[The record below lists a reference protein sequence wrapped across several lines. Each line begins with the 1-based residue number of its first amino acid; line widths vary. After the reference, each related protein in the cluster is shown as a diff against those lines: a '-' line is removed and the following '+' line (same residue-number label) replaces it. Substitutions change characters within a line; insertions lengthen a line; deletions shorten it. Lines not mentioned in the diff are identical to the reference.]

1 MDWLRLEHISKS
13 FPGVKALDDIHFD
26 LSDGEIHALCG
37 ENGAGKSTLMNILI
51 GNIQPDSGTIFLA
64 GREVRI
70 HNPQHAFEL
79 GLAIV
84 YQHLSLVES
93 MNVAENIFA
102 NAPPKNRFGFIDF
115 DDLFRKT
122 RVLLDQLQIV
132 DISPTTLVSQ
142 LSPGQKQLIEIAK
155 ALAKNPRILIL
166 DEPTSSI
173 SQKDAA
179 IVFNLIRHMKQK
191 GVSIIYISHR
201 IAEVLSLADRISI
214 LKDGKYQGTF
224 NRNEIT
230 REELIRRMVG
240 RDIQPMQNES
250 FVQPPVLLQVKSLSG
265 NRFEDISFSLH
276 TGEILGLAGLIGA
289 GKSEIARALFGAD
302 GSKGEIRLHGKA
314 VYFHHCADAIHAGI
328 GYVPEERKTEGIF
341 PEMNVTDNIMVTIKT
356 SFLYDS
362 PAAKKVAIS
371 YKDKLQI
378 STPSVDQ
385 TVDRL
390 SGGNQQKVIL
400 ARWLHFNPKILI
412 ADEPTQGVD
421 IGAKYEIY
429 KILKS
434 LASEGKGI
442 IVISSEL
449 PELLTLCDRILII
462 RNGKVVGEVA
472 ASNSSEE
479 EIMLMATG

>member
-26 LSDGEIHALCG
+26 LRDGEIHALCG
-37 ENGAGKSTLMNILI
+37 ENGAGKSTMMNILI
-51 GNIQPDSGTIFLA
+51 GNIQPDSGAIFLT

-70 HNPQHAFEL
+70 LNPQHAFEL
-79 GLAIV
+79 RLAIV

-115 DDLFRKT
+115 GELFRQT
-122 RVLLDQLQIV
+122 SVLLDQLQIV
-132 DISPTTLVSQ
+132 DISPTTLVSR

-155 ALAKNPRILIL
+155 ALAKNPLILIL

-173 SQKDAA
+173 GQKDVA
-179 IVFNLIRHMKQK
+179 IVFDLIRLMKQK
-191 GVSIIYISHR
+191 GVAIIYISHR

-224 NRNEIT
+224 NRNQIT

-240 RDIQPMQNES
+240 RDIQPMQNDS
-250 FVQPPVLLQVKSLSG
+250 FVQPSVLLQVKGLAG
-265 NRFEDISFSLH
+265 NRFEDISFELH
-276 TGEILGLAGLIGA
+276 AGEILGLAGLIGA

-302 GSKGEIRLHGKA
+302 GSKGEILLHGKP
-314 VYFHHCADAIHAGI
+314 VYFHHCGEAIHAGI

-341 PEMNVTDNIMVTIKT
+341 PEMNVTDNIMVTIRT
-356 SFLYDS
+356 SFLYDA
-362 PAAKKVAIS
+362 PAAKKIAIS

-378 STPSVDQ
+378 SAPSVDQ
-385 TVDRL
+385 PVDRL

-449 PELLTLCDRILII
+449 PELLTLCDRIIII
-462 RNGKVVGEVA
+462 RNGKIAGEVV
-472 ASNSSEE
+472 ASNTSEE
-479 EIMLMATG
+479 AIMLMSTG

>member
-26 LSDGEIHALCG
+26 LGDGEIHALCG

-276 TGEILGLAGLIGA
+276 AGEILGLAGLIGA

-362 PAAKKVAIS
+362 PAAKKVAIW

-378 STPSVDQ
+378 SAPSVDQ